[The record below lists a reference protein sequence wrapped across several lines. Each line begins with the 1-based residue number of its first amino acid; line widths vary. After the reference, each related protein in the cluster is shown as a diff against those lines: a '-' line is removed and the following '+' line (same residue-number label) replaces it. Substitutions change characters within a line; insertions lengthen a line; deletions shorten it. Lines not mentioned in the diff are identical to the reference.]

1 MKIKDYAIFGSII
14 AFILLLVVLL
24 IFLLRDKDN
33 PVLLTES
40 SNDKS
45 ISSQIQEADKVSII
59 RDKEYDYQQEYEDQE
74 HVREHFESADEYGTK
89 VPDNDLSTFTES
101 SDSDTPKHVEE
112 HSAVLVSEQYSE
124 AQDVSGNASDLNHS
138 NEVEASSEEVKEAWS
153 VYTIDDISW
162 SIQKGDNQEVMMLL
176 GTDHTTV
183 PDNSF
188 KWSDNVFYQEDELTY
203 YIYVVKDNY
212 VEYYS
217 LSRQTPYFEEIM
229 DVLYGILF

>member
-1 MKIKDYAIFGSII
+1 MKIKDYAIFGSMV
-14 AFILLLVVLL
+14 AFILLLVMLL

-40 SNDKS
+40 NNDKS
-45 ISSQIQEADKVSII
+45 ISSQIQEADKVNIV

-89 VPDNDLSTFTES
+89 APDNDLSTFTES
-101 SDSDTPKHVEE
+101 GDSDTPKHVEE
-112 HSAVLVSEQYSE
+112 HSVVSVSEQYSE
-124 AQDVSGNASDLNHS
+124 AQDVSGDASDLNRN
-138 NEVEASSEEVKEAWS
+138 NEVESPSEEVKEAWT
-153 VYTIDDISW
+153 VYTIDDSSW

-176 GTDHTTV
+176 GTDHTIV

-203 YIYVVKDNY
+203 YIYVIKDNY

>member
-1 MKIKDYAIFGSII
+1 MKIKDYAIFGSMV
-14 AFILLLVVLL
+14 AFILLLVMLL

-40 SNDKS
+40 NNDKS
-45 ISSQIQEADKVSII
+45 ISSQIQEADKVNIV

-89 VPDNDLSTFTES
+89 APDNDLSTFTES
-101 SDSDTPKHVEE
+101 GDSDTPKHVEE
-112 HSAVLVSEQYSE
+112 HSVVSVSEQYSE
-124 AQDVSGNASDLNHS
+124 AQDVSGDASDLNRN
-138 NEVEASSEEVKEAWS
+138 NEVESPSEEVKEAWS

>member
-1 MKIKDYAIFGSII
+1 MKIKDYAIFGSMV
-14 AFILLLVVLL
+14 AFILLLVMLL

-40 SNDKS
+40 NNDKS
-45 ISSQIQEADKVSII
+45 ISSQIQEADKVNIV

-89 VPDNDLSTFTES
+89 APDNDLSTFTES
-101 SDSDTPKHVEE
+101 GDSDTPKHVEE
-112 HSAVLVSEQYSE
+112 HSVVSVSEQYSE
-124 AQDVSGNASDLNHS
+124 AQDVSGDASDLNRN
-138 NEVEASSEEVKEAWS
+138 NEVESPSEEVKEAWS
-153 VYTIDDISW
+153 VYTIDDSSW

-176 GTDHTTV
+176 GTDHTIV

-203 YIYVVKDNY
+203 YIYVIKDNY

>member
-1 MKIKDYAIFGSII
+1 MKIKDYAIFGSMV
-14 AFILLLVVLL
+14 AFILLLVMLL
-24 IFLLRDKDN
+24 ILLLRDKDN

-40 SNDKS
+40 NNDKS
-45 ISSQIQEADKVSII
+45 ISSQIQEADKVNII

-89 VPDNDLSTFTES
+89 APDNDLSTFTES
-101 SDSDTPKHVEE
+101 SDSDTPKNVPE

-124 AQDVSGNASDLNHS
+124 AQDVSGNASDLNHN
-138 NEVEASSEEVKEAWS
+138 NEVESPSEEVREAWS
-153 VYTIDDISW
+153 VYTIDDSSW

-176 GTDHTTV
+176 GTDHTIV

-203 YIYVVKDNY
+203 YIYVIKDNY